1 MAKLKITDNNNMPNL
16 IEEINKLKNS
26 KIEVGVFGGK
36 DSEILMIA
44 RVHEF
49 GVTITPKKAKAL
61 TIPLNE
67 EAAGKSAR
75 DFDNLFLMDPDDD
88 GDGILAME
96 VGDRIRPM
104 YVLTKKVE
112 IPERSYIREGFDKN
126 LKKIQKHT
134 EQAIRTVIA
143 GRMTANKALNLL
155 GAEFASFIRK
165 YMVEIKSPPNSA
177 VTQKNKK
184 GANNPL
190 IDSGRLRQSITHRVR

>member
-1 MAKLKITDNNNMPNL
+1 MAKLKITDNNNVPNL
-16 IEEINKLKNS
+16 VEEINKLKNS

-36 DSEILMIA
+36 DSQILMIA

-75 DFDNLFLMDPDDD
+75 DFNNLFLLDPDND

-96 VGDRIRPM
+96 VGGEIKPM
-104 YVLTKKVE
+104 YVLTKEVK
-112 IPERSYIREGFDKN
+112 IPERSYIRKGFDKN
-126 LKKIQKHT
+126 IKKIQKRT
-134 EQAIRTVIA
+134 EQAIRAVIA
-143 GRMTANKALNLL
+143 GRLTADKALNLL

-165 YMVEIKSPPNSA
+165 FMVELNSPPNAA
-177 VTQKNKK
+177 VTRKNKK

-190 IDSGRLRQSITHRVR
+190 IDTGRLRQSITYKVR